1 MLLADA
7 GAPVAKLCTGTA
19 EQLRGRRQPAH
30 PTGREGAEIGAIHT
44 EPDAEVLKLLMA
56 APFHADH
63 VVGAAVADLRA
74 GSTSLKTVLHV
85 RVGCLIVVMHNA
97 PLAVICGGRRI
108 VNSTQKADHNN
119 RGLKDRKAKGAVTA
133 RCSPRTTSCPRT
145 DTLSVIESDFLNT
158 IRDAVFIER
167 RLHGVVVGRYID
179 DLVHVALRLLAL
191 CDGFAPHRQR

>member
-108 VNSTQKADHNN
+108 VNSRQKADQEIG
-119 RGLKDRKAKGAVTA
+119 RLKDRTVKATVTA
-133 RCSPRTTSCPRT
+133 CCSPRTTSCPGT
-145 DTLSVIESDFLNT
+145 DTLSVIESLFLN
-158 IRDAVFIER
+158 IMASPSDRP
-167 RLHGVVVGRYID
+167 
-179 DLVHVALRLLAL
+179 
-191 CDGFAPHRQR
+191 C

>member
-1 MLLADA
+1 MLFTDA
-7 GAPVAKLCTGTA
+7 GTPVANLCTGTA
-19 EQLRGRRQPAH
+19 QQFRGRRQPAH
-30 PTGREGAEIGAIHT
+30 PTGRERAKVSAINA
-44 EPDAEVLKLLMA
+44 EPDAELLKLLMV

-108 VNSTQKADHNN
+108 VNSTQKVDHNN

-145 DTLSVIESDFLNT
+145 DTLSVIESYFLNT
-158 IRDAVFIER
+158 TPSDRPF
-167 RLHGVVVGRYID
+167 
-179 DLVHVALRLLAL
+179 
-191 CDGFAPHRQR
+191 